1 MFAPAGT
8 QPAPTC
14 LFGCRATLLRL
25 THPDNHQLTANSS
38 NATQQHHVQQ
48 ESAEGA
54 AAQLFNRN

>member
-8 QPAPTC
+8 QPAHTF
-14 LFGCRATLLRL
+14 LFGFRATLLRL
-25 THPDNHQLTANSS
+25 AHPDNQQLMANSS
-38 NATQQHHVQQ
+38 NTTQQHHVQQ